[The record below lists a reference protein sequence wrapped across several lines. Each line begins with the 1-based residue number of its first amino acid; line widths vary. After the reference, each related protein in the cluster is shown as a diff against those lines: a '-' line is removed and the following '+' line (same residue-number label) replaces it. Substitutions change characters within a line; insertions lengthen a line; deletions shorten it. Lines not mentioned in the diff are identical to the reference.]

1 MNEMF
6 HATNL
11 KKIMMQ
17 NLNGKLV
24 KIKEYNNSFKHE
36 GVNKELQQFEIITQV
51 GVRVFNYLIT
61 DDKVTCL

>member
-11 KKIMMQ
+11 KKIKMG

-24 KIKEYNNSFKHE
+24 KIKQYNNNFNHE
-36 GVNKELQQFEIITQV
+36 GTNKELQQFEIITQV

-61 DDKVTCL
+61 DNKVTCL